1 MMKVDP
7 KRGVEG
13 FLFSAV
19 SCGMKRDEGSLDLA
33 LIYSP
38 GGASV
43 AGAFTK
49 NLVVA
54 APVVLDRERLKSGQC
69 KAILANAGCA
79 NACTGPEGYRDALL
93 TCEWIAK
100 ELGIQPEEVMLA
112 STGVI
117 GTRLPL
123 DKMRKGIPKLV
134 RGLDTSRLE
143 DVARAIMTTDTRP
156 KVTCREISLGKVNV
170 RIASVAK
177 GAGMIHPRM
186 ATMLCF
192 VVTDAAISPSL
203 LQECLN
209 RCLPTSFNSITV
221 DGDTSTNDTVLV
233 LANGARPDAFIGP
246 GSREEQLFVSGMGE
260 VLEEMAL
267 EIVRDAE
274 GATKLVHV
282 RVEGAE
288 DEDSAQKAARAIAHS
303 PLVKTAFY
311 GEDVNWGRIV
321 AAAGYSGASMKVEEL
336 DLWYDDIQVLKKG
349 SPLGPVAEEK
359 AKEVARKREFTVTI
373 NLGMG
378 SSRATIHTCD
388 LSPSYV
394 QINGSYRS

>member
-1 MMKVDP
+1 MKVDP
-7 KRGVEG
+7 KGGVEG

-19 SCGMKRDEGSLDLA
+19 SCGIKREEGSLDLA

-38 GGASV
+38 RGANV

-54 APVVLDRERLKSGQC
+54 APVAIDRERLKAGYC

-93 TCEWIAK
+93 TCDWIAK

-123 DKMRKGIPKLV
+123 DKMRTGIPQLV
-134 RGLDTSRLE
+134 RGLDPSRLE

-156 KVTCREISLGKVNV
+156 KVTCREISLGKVSFK
-170 RIASVAK
+170 IASVAK

-192 VVTDAAISPSL
+192 VMTDVAISSSL
-203 LQECLN
+203 LQECLT
-209 RCLPTSFNSITV
+209 RCLSTSFNSITV

-233 LANGARPDAFIGP
+233 LANGACP
-246 GSREEQLFVSGMGE
+246 GASIVRESREEELFVSSMRE

-288 DEDSAQKAARAIAHS
+288 DDDSAQKAARAIAHS

-321 AAAGYSGASMKVEEL
+321 AAAGYSGASMKMEEL
-336 DLWYDDIQVLKKG
+336 DLWYDDIQVLRKG
-349 SPLGPVAEEK
+349 SPLGPIAEEK
-359 AKEVARKREFTVTI
+359 AKEVVRKREFTVTI

-378 SSRATIHTCD
+378 SSKATIHTCD

-394 QINGSYRS
+394 HINGSYRS